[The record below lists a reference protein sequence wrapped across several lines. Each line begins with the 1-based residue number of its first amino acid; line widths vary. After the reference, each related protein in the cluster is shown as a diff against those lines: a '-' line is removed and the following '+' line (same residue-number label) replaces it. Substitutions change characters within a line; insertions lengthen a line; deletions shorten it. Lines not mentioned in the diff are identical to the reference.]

1 MGSIEIKMNQI
12 GAGIEDILRESS
24 ELSRTNE

>member
-1 MGSIEIKMNQI
+1 MGSIEVKMNQI
-12 GAGIEDILRESS
+12 GSGIEDILRESS